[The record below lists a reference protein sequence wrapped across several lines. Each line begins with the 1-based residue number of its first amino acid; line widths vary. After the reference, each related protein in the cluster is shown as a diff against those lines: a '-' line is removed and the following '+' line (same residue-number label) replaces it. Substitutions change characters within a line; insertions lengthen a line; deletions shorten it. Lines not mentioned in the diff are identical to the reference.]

1 MELEARYVGKAWEA
15 LSANMNIIVCLD
27 DYGGM
32 LFNFRRQ
39 SRDRVLVEDVIASL
53 GDKKLYISEYS
64 KILFE
69 AYEGKYEIID
79 DFFSLN
85 DDDAVCFIENIDVKP
100 YIDRIST
107 VTVYNWNRVYPRD
120 LVFDIDLEKEGFSL
134 MSSYEFKGYSHDNIR
149 KEVYER

>member
-1 MELEARYVGKAWEA
+1 ME
-15 LSANMNIIVCLD
+15 IIVCLD

-32 LFNFRRQ
+32 LFNSRRQ
-39 SRDRVLVEDVIASL
+39 SRDRLLIEDVMSNL

-69 AYEGKYEIID
+69 AYEGRYEIVNDFSNISD
-79 DFFSLN
+79 DNS
-85 DDDAVCFIENIDVKP
+85 VCFVENVSVRP
-100 YIDRIST
+100 YLDRIST

-120 LVFDIDLEKEGFSL
+120 FVFDINLEKEGFSL